1 MRLPDI
7 NNVTYDNS
15 KLIKYLKL
23 KKIEPIK
30 MEINIMSDK
39 DKVKAI
45 KTAERM
51 IRSSLEYKAY
61 IKYLKKYIDM
71 TKCSFFNNVNN
82 KDGKKVSIEIHHE
95 PFTLFDI
102 TQAVLEKQLDETG
115 EVNLFNISEEVM
127 KLHYQCKVGLLP
139 LSATVH
145 ELVHL
150 GEVFIPLQSPRGDYI
165 GFLEE
170 YDRYITM
177 DMKDML
183 QEKLKLSRQVQDL
196 SLLET
201 KYTYV
206 EVDGFKF
213 PSLVSQEKISSS
225 IEKINEYQSTQEP
238 NMWDSLNESNEQ
250 VKF

>member
-15 KLIKYLKL
+15 KLINYLKM
-23 KKIEPIK
+23 KKVEPIK

-39 DKVKAI
+39 DKVKTI
-45 KTAERM
+45 KTVERM
-51 IRSSLEYKAY
+51 VRSSLEYKAY
-61 IKYLKKYIDM
+61 IKYLKQYIDM
-71 TKCSFFNNVNN
+71 TKCSFFNSVSN
-82 KDGKKVSIEIHHE
+82 KDGKRTSIEIHHE

-115 EVNLFNISEEVM
+115 EVNLFSISEEVM
-127 KLHYQCKVGLLP
+127 KLHYQCKVGLIP

-145 ELVHL
+145 ELVHA
-150 GEVFIPLQSPRGDYI
+150 GQVFIPLQSPRGDYI
-165 GFLEE
+165 AFLEE

-177 DMKDML
+177 DMKDTL

-201 KYTYV
+201 KYTYLEV
-206 EVDGFKF
+206 EGFTF
-213 PSLVSQEKISSS
+213 PSFISNDKNENNNTKKENDMWSS
-225 IEKINEYQSTQEP
+225 LDNSMQ
-238 NMWDSLNESNEQ
+238 NL
-250 VKF
+250 

>member
-15 KLIKYLKL
+15 KLIKYLKM

-61 IKYLKKYIDM
+61 IKYLKQYIDM

-82 KDGKKVSIEIHHE
+82 KDGKRVSIEIHHE

-115 EVNLFNISEEVM
+115 EVNLFNIAEEVM
-127 KLHYQCKVGLLP
+127 RLHYQCKVGLIP

-150 GEVFIPLQSPRGDYI
+150 GQVFIPLQSPRGDYI
-165 GFLEE
+165 SFLEE

-177 DMKDML
+177 DMKDIL
-183 QEKLKLSRQVQDL
+183 QEKLNLSRQVQDL

-206 EVDGFKF
+206 EVEGFKF
-213 PSLVSQEKISSS
+213 PTFVSHENIAANTSDTK
-225 IEKINEYQSTQEP
+225 EA
-238 NMWDSLNESNEQ
+238 NMWDSLSNANVEN
-250 VKF
+250 VATK

>member
-15 KLIKYLKL
+15 KLIKYLKMG
-23 KKIEPIK
+23 KIEPIK

-45 KTAERM
+45 KTVERM
-51 IRSSLEYKAY
+51 VRSSLEYKAY
-61 IKYLKKYIDM
+61 IKYLKQYIDM

-82 KDGKKVSIEIHHE
+82 KDGKRVSIEIHHE

-115 EVNLFNISEEVM
+115 EVNLFNIAEEVM
-127 KLHYQCKVGLLP
+127 KLHYQCKVGLVP

-145 ELVHL
+145 ELVHV
-150 GEVFIPLQSPRGDYI
+150 GQVFIPLQSPRGDYI
-165 GFLEE
+165 AFLEE

-183 QEKLKLSRQVQDL
+183 QEKLKLSKQVQDL

-206 EVDGFKF
+206 EVEGFKF
-213 PSLVSQEKISSS
+213 PTMITENKPVSNNKETGS
-225 IEKINEYQSTQEP
+225 
-238 NMWDSLNESNEQ
+238 MWDSINI
-250 VKF
+250 

>member
-15 KLIKYLKL
+15 KLIKYLKM

-61 IKYLKKYIDM
+61 IKYLKQYIDM

-82 KDGKKVSIEIHHE
+82 KDGKRVSIEIHHE

-115 EVNLFNISEEVM
+115 EVNLFNIAEEVM
-127 KLHYQCKVGLLP
+127 KLHYQCKVGLIP
-139 LSATVH
+139 LSSTVH

-150 GEVFIPLQSPRGDYI
+150 GQVFIPLQSPRGDYI
-165 GFLEE
+165 SFLEE

-177 DMKDML
+177 DMKDIL
-183 QEKLKLSRQVQDL
+183 QEKLNLSRQVQDL

-206 EVDGFKF
+206 EVEGFKF
-213 PSLVSQEKISSS
+213 PTFVSRENITTNTSDTK
-225 IEKINEYQSTQEP
+225 EA
-238 NMWDSLNESNEQ
+238 NMWDSLSDVNVEN
-250 VKF
+250 VVTK